1 MSRIVDVRQQSSFAK
16 FSATRLL
23 ALNTS
28 CSGEHTSLLL
38 PLAHRICT
46 VDMTRRAYTMDGL
59 SLLLALLTLIA
70 LASRF
75 LFSMRNL
82 TVSQIRHYLYTPL
95 VHIPANPT
103 AF

>member
-1 MSRIVDVRQQSSFAK
+1 MSRIVDVRQQSSFAR

-23 ALNTS
+23 ALHT